1 MERLRNREL
10 ISVSRLAFLLILYP
24 PQNRDNI
31 IVYLKD
37 EFQELKAKTDREKCY
52 IKNHT
57 DLQVHQT
64 QKKCSNAENGLNKEI
79 EVSSSPQPLLK
90 STCSL

>member
-1 MERLRNREL
+1 M
-10 ISVSRLAFLLILYP
+10 
-24 PQNRDNI
+24 
-31 IVYLKD
+31 IVCLKD
-37 EFQELKAKTDREKCY
+37 EFQEMKAKIDMKKRY
-52 IKNHT
+52 IKKST

-90 STCSL
+90 SICSL